1 MLFFS
6 SIAGCESFQLWKNA
20 KNVWHVVCF
29 FCRHF
34 LCQSTSNLPWMVSII
49 YSHVVN
55 YVYLHTIML
64 HDGCHLDVQ
73 YTVYDSLTGVQRALC
88 NIHTYCTSEKNK
100 SIHSLRFNEIQDKSH
115 WLQILK
121 YLTLGSW
128 TYIIKQNMPK
138 INNQLH
144 FIDFKD

>member
-1 MLFFS
+1 
-6 SIAGCESFQLWKNA
+6 
-20 KNVWHVVCF
+20 
-29 FCRHF
+29 
-34 LCQSTSNLPWMVSII
+34 
-49 YSHVVN
+49 
-55 YVYLHTIML
+55 ML